1 MKNKN
6 KITGPVGYTYYANTS
21 FSKGSKIQLDNSKK
35 EKEKEKERKLT
46 TDELMISIR
55 WKIRNLINFFSKL
68 LYW

>member
-6 KITGPVGYTYYANTS
+6 KITGPVGYTYYANAS
-21 FSKGSKIQLDNSKK
+21 FSKGSKIELDNSK
-35 EKEKEKERKLT
+35 KEKERKLT
-46 TDELMISIR
+46 TDELMISTR

>member
-35 EKEKEKERKLT
+35 EKEKERKLT
-46 TDELMISIR
+46 TDELMISVR
-55 WKIRNLINFFSKL
+55 WKIRSLISLFSKL

>member
-6 KITGPVGYTYYANTS
+6 KITGPVGYTYYTNAS
-21 FSKGSKIQLDNSKK
+21 FAKGSKIQLDNSKK
-35 EKEKEKERKLT
+35 EKERERKLT

>member
-35 EKEKEKERKLT
+35 EKEKERKLT

>member
-6 KITGPVGYTYYANTS
+6 KINGPVGYTYYANTS

-35 EKEKEKERKLT
+35 EKERKLT

-55 WKIRNLINFFSKL
+55 WKIRNLTNFFSKL

>member
-21 FSKGSKIQLDNSKK
+21 FSKGSKIQLNNSK
-35 EKEKEKERKLT
+35 KEKERKLT

>member
-6 KITGPVGYTYYANTS
+6 KITGPVGYTYYSNTS
-21 FSKGSKIQLDNSKK
+21 FSKGSKIQLDNSK
-35 EKEKEKERKLT
+35 KEKERKLT

>member
-35 EKEKEKERKLT
+35 EKERKLT

-55 WKIRNLINFFSKL
+55 WKTRNLINFFSKL

>member
-35 EKEKEKERKLT
+35 EKERKLT

-55 WKIRNLINFFSKL
+55 WKIRSLISFFSKL
-68 LYW
+68 FYW

>member
-6 KITGPVGYTYYANTS
+6 KINGPVGYTYYANTS

-35 EKEKEKERKLT
+35 EKERKLT
-46 TDELMISIR
+46 TDELIISIR

>member
-21 FSKGSKIQLDNSKK
+21 FAKGSKIQLDNSK
-35 EKEKEKERKLT
+35 KEKERKLT

-55 WKIRNLINFFSKL
+55 WKIRNLANFFSKL

>member
-6 KITGPVGYTYYANTS
+6 KINGQVGYTYYANTS

-35 EKEKEKERKLT
+35 EKERKLT
-46 TDELMISIR
+46 TDEFMFSIC

>member
-35 EKEKEKERKLT
+35 EKERKLT
-46 TDELMISIR
+46 TDELMISVR

>member
-6 KITGPVGYTYYANTS
+6 KITGPVA
-21 FSKGSKIQLDNSKK
+21 KGSKIQLDNPK
-35 EKEKEKERKLT
+35 KEKERKLT

>member
-6 KITGPVGYTYYANTS
+6 KITGSVGYTYYANTS
-21 FSKGSKIQLDNSKK
+21 FAKGSKIQLDNSK
-35 EKEKEKERKLT
+35 KEKERKLT

>member
-21 FSKGSKIQLDNSKK
+21 FSKGSKIQLDNSKN
-35 EKEKEKERKLT
+35 EKERKLT

>member
-6 KITGPVGYTYYANTS
+6 KITGPVGYTYYANAS
-21 FSKGSKIQLDNSKK
+21 FAKSSKIQLDNKK
-35 EKEKEKERKLT
+35 KEKERKLT

>member
-6 KITGPVGYTYYANTS
+6 KITGPVGYTYYANAS
-21 FSKGSKIQLDNSKK
+21 FSKGSKIQLDNSK
-35 EKEKEKERKLT
+35 KEKERKLT

>member
-35 EKEKEKERKLT
+35 EKERKLT

>member
-35 EKEKEKERKLT
+35 EKERKLT

-55 WKIRNLINFFSKL
+55 WKIRSLISLFSKL

>member
-6 KITGPVGYTYYANTS
+6 KITGPVGYTYYANAS
-21 FSKGSKIQLDNSKK
+21 FSKGSKIQLDNSK
-35 EKEKEKERKLT
+35 KEKERKLT

-55 WKIRNLINFFSKL
+55 WKIRNLANFFSKL